1 MIQFSEVVVTDP
13 EIQGGEPVFR
23 GTRVPVRTLLDHLAA
38 GSTVS
43 DYLAEFPGVTRAQA
57 EAALSLAG
65 DSLRARATSA
75 R

>member
-23 GTRVPVRTLLDHLAA
+23 GTRVPVRALLDHLAA
-38 GSTVS
+38 GFTVS
-43 DYLAEFPGVTRAQA
+43 DFLADFPGVKREQA

-65 DSLRARATSA
+65 DSLRDRATAS
-75 R
+75 